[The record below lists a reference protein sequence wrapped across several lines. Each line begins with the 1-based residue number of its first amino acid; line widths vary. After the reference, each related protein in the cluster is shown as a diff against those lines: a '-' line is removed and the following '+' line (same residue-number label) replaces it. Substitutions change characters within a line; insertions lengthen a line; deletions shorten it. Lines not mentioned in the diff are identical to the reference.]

1 MSKFLMPNGK
11 ATKRLSALVN
21 SLRIHLRPLS
31 SDGSVSIGD
40 VCIHLRKPVSPEL
53 VPVKYVCGELPQYVL
68 QNLRWI
74 MQKDKLGQDVFLI
87 GSPGPLRRLLAMQ
100 YLELTKREVE
110 YIALSRD
117 TTEADLKQRREIS
130 AGSAYYVDQ
139 CAVRAAT
146 NGRVLMIEG
155 IEKAERN
162 VLPVLNNL
170 LENREMQLEDG
181 RFLMAA
187 ERYDA
192 LLKEHSEEELKA
204 WKLVRVSEDFR
215 VIALGLPVPRYHGN
229 PLDPPLRS
237 RFQAR
242 DIHLL
247 PFKDQLA
254 FLQSTCPNIPQE
266 RLAQVASFAHALQS
280 TELASVGL
288 PDFPIHN
295 LVNIVRIMDINPKLS
310 LEELVHRIY
319 PYDLV
324 LGDEGQRVVQ
334 DALKTFNLNDRGN
347 KLALR
352 SVSKV
357 NTFST
362 ESLMPRALVEIGIK
376 KWTTVFETP
385 AGSERAHV
393 KHSKTQKQQPFV
405 MTKSH
410 SKLLA
415 DMLESHS
422 VHDFCLVGPKGCG
435 KSVLVQQFADFLGYN
450 IEPVVLYKDMTSRD
464 LLQQRITL
472 ANGDTSWRYSPLILA
487 ALEGSIAELDGIHRV
502 NPGTLAVLQ
511 RLISERELS
520 LYDGTRL
527 FHHERYKAIKEEN
540 DWTNEDMNSRGI
552 LCIHPSFRIIGLAE
566 PPVVGSSQQ
575 QWLNSEL
582 LSMFLFHHVRPLTKQ
597 EEAQVI
603 YDMVPGSPRHVMDKL
618 LDLTDKL
625 RLSKDPTVISIA
637 SSLSTRQLL
646 RIARRLATYPVED
659 LTNSIHKACLA
670 RFLPRLAASSL
681 EKVLNDSEIQVNKES
696 SEQQQVNVNNFVCEI
711 RDSMVHIGQTTV
723 PVYNPENRTKVPDV
737 LFYENQQHLNV
748 MEDMLKDFMLGEHL
762 LLVGN
767 QGVGKN
773 KVADRFLHLL
783 NRPREYI
790 QLHRDTTV
798 QSLTLQ
804 PNVQDGV
811 IIYEDSPLV
820 RAVKFG
826 HVLVVDEADK
836 ASTHV
841 TCILKSLVEN
851 GIMMLGDGR
860 RIVSGDETTP
870 LSENVIRAHPDFR
883 MIVLANRPG
892 FPFLGNDF
900 FGSLGDIFSCHAVD
914 NPDFESEMSML
925 RQYGPSVPEELLL
938 QLVNAFGELRSRAD
952 QGLISY
958 PYSTREVVSVV
969 KHLQAFP
976 NEGLASVVR
985 NVFDF
990 DSYHPEVKDAVREVL
1005 HKHGIPVGAS
1015 TRNINLSKEFPL
1027 ASPVLVSTW
1036 QISGDEDGFSE
1047 GISCP
1052 VEERRLKIRGPASVS
1067 VTAREIER
1075 FNDRSYGFSE
1085 QVGHWDLPMHEG
1097 GVALDVAVGPG
1108 DSKGDWI
1115 HILAFN
1121 PISLYSQQ
1129 SNEDSV
1135 LCIELFELFPSS
1147 LYAVPHLKMAALGG
1161 DLQGQVLIHEQVS
1174 NSLYLLNPLNKELRT
1189 LNFKSLVGN
1198 TKEKLT
1204 RHFSVEKG
1212 KYILSSEFANEN
1224 RVVIYQEDS
1233 NKMDVVDLVNG
1244 LTQHI
1249 TLPFIIGRF
1258 HPFARDLWLVCETG
1272 TDRKYLLNKPYPEAP
1287 VPCVLHPIESYSFVG
1302 EENEDWRS
1310 ISTRG
1315 LPPDALSSACGEE
1328 KRSRSNRLLVGS
1340 GDYATIAVAQP
1351 DQLIEKSPVSF
1362 YSFKRKTRNHS
1373 KESEKRGDPSLK
1385 KFITE
1390 DTIPPLCLSATAQV
1404 VRLVPDSMVP
1414 EEDNQTTESEDEDPR
1429 QSRTQSLLGYLEVA
1443 DVGRRSVRYIPF
1455 PGRHDLSLYAR
1466 LAGKPL
1472 VMAPTTYE
1480 GIVTVDAAGRLR
1492 LWETGVANLVRSL
1505 EKWKGLIGDNYQ
1517 GPLQVNYSRESG
1529 EDVTTPKH
1537 GKVDPYNAPHVGGNT
1552 WAGGTGGRDTA
1563 GLGGKGGP
1571 YRLDAGHDVHQLS
1584 DAEKGAVPDDVKKAA
1599 REMGR
1604 RAFKQRL
1611 REIQMTEYDAEM
1623 YESFS
1628 SRVRRQVLSLRVIL
1642 DSLQARGKERVWL
1655 RNQTSG
1661 ELDDSK
1667 LIEGLTGERAIY
1679 KKRGE
1684 EDPELGTPQRL
1695 PKRLRFVVDVSGSMY
1710 RFNSLDGRL
1719 GRVMEAAC
1727 LVMEAFHQYDNKIKF
1742 DIVGH
1747 SGDSPEIPFVS
1758 HDAPPKNNKERLDI
1772 MKQMH
1777 AHAQYCWSGD
1787 HTLDATDLAIKRITE
1802 QEADDYFVVVLSDAN
1817 LERYGIPAEAFGKVL
1832 TSDGRVNAFVIFI
1845 GSLGNQADRLVK
1857 KLPSGRAFVCMDTK
1871 YLPQV
1876 LQQIFT
1882 SAVLSSR

>member
-1 MSKFLMPNGK
+1 MVRFLMSNGK
-11 ATKRLSALVN
+11 ATKRLGVLLN
-21 SLRIHLRPLS
+21 SLRIPLRPLC

-40 VCIHLRKPVSPEL
+40 VSIQLKKPVSPEL
-53 VPVKYVCGELPQYVL
+53 VPVKYNVSGELPQYVL
-68 QNLRWI
+68 KNLRWI
-74 MQKDKLGQDVFLI
+74 MQKDKLGQDIFLI
-87 GSPGPLRRLLAMQ
+87 GAPGPLRRVLAMQ

-130 AGSAYYVDQ
+130 SGSAYYVDQ

-146 NGRVLMIEG
+146 KGRVLMIEG

-187 ERYDA
+187 ERYDS
-192 LLKEHSEEELKA
+192 LLKEHSEEELRA

-247 PFKDQLA
+247 PFKDQLNL
-254 FLQSTCPNIPQE
+254 LQSVCPNVPQE
-266 RLAQVASFAHALQS
+266 RLAQLASFAHALQS

-295 LVNIVRIMDINPKLS
+295 LVNIVRIMDINPKHS
-310 LEELVHRIY
+310 LEELMYRLY
-319 PYDLV
+319 PYDLI
-324 LGDEGQRVVQ
+324 LGDEGQKVVQ
-334 DALKTFNLNDRGN
+334 DALKTFDLNDKGKKSALASVN
-347 KLALR
+347 K
-352 SVSKV
+352 VKM
-357 NTFST
+357 FSSDLLT
-362 ESLMPRALVEIGIK
+362 PRASVEVGTK
-376 KWTTVFETP
+376 RWKTVFETP
-385 AGSERAHV
+385 AGCDQAQV
-393 KHSKTQKQQPFV
+393 KNSKGFV

-415 DMLESHS
+415 DMLESHA
-422 VHDFCLVGPKGCG
+422 VHDFCLIGPKGCG
-435 KSVLVQQFADFLGYN
+435 KSVLVEQFADFLGYN
-450 IEPVVLYKDMTSRD
+450 IEPVVLYQDMTARD

-472 ANGDTSWRYSPLILA
+472 SNGDTSWRYSPLVLA
-487 ALEGSIAELDGIHRV
+487 ALKGSIAELDGIHRV

-527 FHHERYKAIKEEN
+527 LHHERYETIKEDN
-540 DWTNEDMNSRGI
+540 NWTDDDMNSRGV

-566 PPVVGSSQQ
+566 PPLISSAQQ

-582 LSMFLFHHVRPLTKQ
+582 LSMFLFHHVCPLSKQ

-603 YDMVPGSPRHVMDKL
+603 YDMVPGSPRDVMDKL

-625 RLSKDPTVISIA
+625 RLSKDPTASSIG

-646 RIARRLATYPVED
+646 RIARRLATYPSED
-659 LTNSIHKACLA
+659 LEHSIHKACLA
-670 RFLPRLAASSL
+670 RFLPRLAAASL
-681 EKVLNDSEIQVNKES
+681 QKVLHDSGIHMSKEA
-696 SEQQQVNVNNFVCEI
+696 SEQQQVNGDNFVCEI
-711 RDSMVHIGQTTV
+711 KDGKVHIGQTTV
-723 PVYNPENRTKVPDV
+723 QVYNPENKTKVPDV

-773 KVADRFLHLL
+773 KIADRFLHLL

-836 ASTHV
+836 APTHV

-851 GIMMLGDGR
+851 GMMLLGDGR
-860 RIVSGDETTP
+860 RIVPGDETP
-870 LSENVIRAHPDFR
+870 QSENVIRAHPDFR

-925 RQYGPSVPEELLL
+925 RQYGPNVSEELLHK
-938 QLVNAFGELRSRAD
+938 LVNAFGELRSRAD

-976 NEGLASVVR
+976 NEGLANVVR

-990 DSYHPEVKDAVREVL
+990 DSYHPEVKDVVTEVL

-1015 TRNINLSKEFPL
+1015 TRNIKLCKEFPL
-1027 ASPVLVSTW
+1027 PAPILVSTW
-1036 QISGDEDGFSE
+1036 QITGDENGFSE
-1047 GISCP
+1047 GINCP
-1052 VEERRLKIRGPASVS
+1052 VEERRLKIRGP
-1067 VTAREIER
+1067 VTVAVTPREIER
-1075 FNDRSYGFSE
+1075 LNDRSHGFSE
-1085 QVGHWDLPMHEG
+1085 QVGHWDLPIHEG
-1097 GVALDVAVGPG
+1097 GVVMNVAVGPG
-1108 DSKGDWI
+1108 GNKGDWI
-1115 HILAFN
+1115 HVLSFN
-1121 PISLYSQQ
+1121 PVSLYSQQ
-1129 SNEDSV
+1129 SNQDTV
-1135 LCIELFELFPSS
+1135 LCVDLFDLFPTSF
-1147 LYAVPHLKMAALGG
+1147 YAVPQLKIAALGG
-1161 DLQGQVLIHEQVS
+1161 DLQGQVLIHDQDS
-1174 NSLYLLNPLNKELRT
+1174 NSLHLLNPSKKELQT
-1189 LNFKSLVGN
+1189 LNFKSLVDN

-1212 KYILSSEFANEN
+1212 RFVMSSEFAHEN
-1224 RVVIYQEDS
+1224 IVIIYQEDS
-1233 NKMDVVDLVNG
+1233 NKMDVVDLVDG
-1244 LTQHI
+1244 TTQNI

-1258 HPFARDLWLVCETG
+1258 HPFSRDLWLVCETG
-1272 TDRKYLLNKPYPEAP
+1272 SDRKYLLNKPYSEAP
-1287 VPCVLHPIESYSFVG
+1287 VPCVLHTIESNSIGV
-1302 EENEDWRS
+1302 EETEHWRS
-1310 ISTRG
+1310 ISTQS
-1315 LPPDALSSACGEE
+1315 LPPEAVSLNFGEE
-1328 KRSRSNRLLVGS
+1328 RRSKSNRLVVGS
-1340 GDYATIAVAQP
+1340 RDYATIAVARP

-1362 YSFKRKTRNHS
+1362 HSFKREKNNEIR
-1373 KESEKRGDPSLK
+1373 ESERQGALPLDKL
-1385 KFITE
+1385 ITE
-1390 DTIPPLCLSATAQV
+1390 DTVLPLCLPATAQV
-1404 VRLVPDSMVP
+1404 VRLVPGSMIP
-1414 EEDNQTTESEDEDPR
+1414 KEDDQMTNKQSEDEDPR
-1429 QSRTQSLLGYLEVA
+1429 QLKTRSPLGYLEVA

-1466 LAGKPL
+1466 LGGKPL

-1480 GIVTVDAAGRLR
+1480 GIVTVDAGGRLR

-1505 EKWKGLIGDNYQ
+1505 EKWKGLIGEDYQ
-1517 GPLQVNYSRESG
+1517 GPLQVNYSRESV
-1529 EDVTTPKH
+1529 DYFTSPKH
-1537 GKVDPYNAPHVGGNT
+1537 GWVDPNNAPHVGGNT

-1584 DAEKGAVPDDVKKAA
+1584 DEEKDAVPDDVKRAA

-1628 SRVRRQVLSLRVIL
+1628 SRVRRQVQSLRVIL

-1667 LIEGLTGERAIY
+1667 LIEGLAGERAIY

-1727 LVMEAFHQYDNKIKF
+1727 LVMEAFHHYDNKIKY

-1758 HDAPPKNNKERLDI
+1758 HDQPPKNNKERLDI

-1787 HTLDATDLAIKRITE
+1787 HTLEATDLAIKRVTE
-1802 QEADDYFVVVLSDAN
+1802 QEADDYIVVVLSDAN

-1832 TSDGRVNAFVIFI
+1832 TSDGCVNAFAIFI

-1871 YLPQV
+1871 HLPQV

-1882 SAVLSSR
+1882 SAMLTSR